1 VDPLSPLPEAAR
13 RTLERAVGPAP
24 ATPERVRIAQTGL
37 MWTKPGGRAM
47 RFEAE
52 QRLAVRE
59 VAFRWRARFPLLGPL
74 GLRVEDRYAAGEGA
88 LEVRLGVPLSRD
100 RGPEIALGQA
110 LRYLAELPWVPHA
123 IGANPALQWRETGP
137 GAVEVATAVGA
148 ERAALAMEIDA
159 DGDVLAVRCDARPRK
174 EGKRFVPR
182 PWSGTYSDHAD
193 LGGVGIPT
201 RAEVRWELP
210 EGPFVYWR
218 GTVTALAL
226 EGARSR
232 R

>member
-1 VDPLSPLPEAAR
+1 
-13 RTLERAVGPAP
+13 
-24 ATPERVRIAQTGL
+24 
-37 MWTKPGGRAM
+37 M
-47 RFEAE
+47 RFRAE

-74 GLRVEDRYAAGEGA
+74 ALGVVDRCEAGEGA

-100 RGPEIALGQA
+100 RGPEVALGQA

-123 IGANPALQWRETGP
+123 IGANPALEWRELDAG
-137 GAVEVATAVGA
+137 VEVATGVGA
-148 ERAALAMEIDA
+148 ERAALTMEIDGA
-159 DGDVLAVRCDARPRK
+159 GDVLAVRCDARPRK
-174 EGKRFVPR
+174 EGRGFVAR
-182 PWSGTYSDHAD
+182 PWSGTYADHAE
-193 LGGVGIPT
+193 LGGVRIPT

>member
-1 VDPLSPLPEAAR
+1 
-13 RTLERAVGPAP
+13 
-24 ATPERVRIAQTGL
+24 
-37 MWTKPGGRAM
+37 M

-74 GLRVEDRYAAGEGA
+74 ALGVVDRFEAGEGA
-88 LEVRLGVPLSRD
+88 LEVRLGVPLSRG

-123 IGANPALQWRETGP
+123 IGANPALEWREPGP
-137 GAVEVATAVGA
+137 GSVEVATVVGGA
-148 ERAALAMEIDA
+148 RAALTMEIDRH
-159 DGDVLAVRCDARPRK
+159 GDVLAVGCDARPRK
-174 EGKRFVPR
+174 EGRRFVAR
-182 PWSGTYSDHAD
+182 PWSGTYSGHAD
-193 LGGVGIPT
+193 LGGVRIPT

-226 EGARSR
+226 EGAGSR